1 MKTLLTTHLPV
12 LSTRCHPERSMIPAK
27 RDSWG
32 VEGPRVLSVV
42 AADLRAA
49 LQLVCAI
56 LREIFDES
64 AYHRFLLRRGLQPS
78 AATYADFRAEHEQAK
93 SLRPRC
99 C

>member
-1 MKTLLTTHLPV
+1 MNGMPQN
-12 LSTRCHPERSMIPAK
+12 CHPERSALHAK
-27 RDSWG
+27 RVMRG
-32 VEGPRVLSVV
+32 VEGPCVLSV
-42 AADLRAA
+42 ASANLRAA
-49 LQLVCAI
+49 LQLVCAA

-93 SLRPRC
+93 SRRPRC